1 MSELVLPLRHR
12 RTWMS
17 TVHVLT
23 DLWAGVLT
31 FAVVF
36 TLLVTTLSLAVT
48 LVLVVPFGWLTVVA
62 SRQLGR
68 MERARARV
76 FLDLDVRDPHRALV
90 GGWWSRLRQRATSG
104 VVWREIAYHLV
115 LLPAGAIGWSLVLVT
130 WSGSMFL
137 AGLPGYVQLMPDDT
151 ARFGL
156 FELSGV
162 GAWAVVP
169 FGLVGLVW
177 LAPWTSLGW
186 ARIDAALVRT
196 LLGPNT
202 SQELAERV
210 ETLTTTRALAVDAA
224 EEERRRIERDLHDGA
239 QQRLV
244 ALAIE
249 LGMARAKFDSDPEA
263 ARALLEEA
271 HEDAKRAIAELRDL
285 ARGIHPVALT
295 DRGLAGAIPGLADRA
310 PFPVE
315 VKVDVAQRPVPAIEG
330 IAYFVVSESLTNI
343 AKHSGATRARIVVV
357 RTGDRLV
364 VEISDDGRG
373 GADLRSGTGLRG
385 LSDRAAAVDGT
396 FSVDSP
402 LGGPTVVRAE
412 LPCVLADDRTR
423 VPWLAADER
432 TDDDPRSAT

>member
-1 MSELVLPLRHR
+1 MSAAFPLSQR

-23 DLWAGVLT
+23 DLWVGVLT
-31 FAVVF
+31 FSVVF
-36 TLLVTTLSLAVT
+36 TLLVTSLSLAVT
-48 LVLVVPFGWLTVVA
+48 LVLTVPFAWLTIWA
-62 SRQLGR
+62 ARLLGR
-68 MERARARV
+68 MERARALV
-76 FLDLDVRDPHRALV
+76 FLDIEVRDPHRPLV
-90 GGWWSRLRQRATSG
+90 GGWWSRLRQQVMSG

-115 LLPAGAIGWSLVLVT
+115 MLPAGAVGWSLVLT
-130 WSGSMFL
+130 AWSGSIFL
-137 AGLPGYVQLMPDDT
+137 AGLPGFVRLMPDDT

-156 FELSGV
+156 FELSGAETWAAVPV
-162 GAWAVVP
+162 GVV
-169 FGLVGLVW
+169 GVLW
-177 LAPWTSLGW
+177 LAPWVALGW
-186 ARIDAALVRT
+186 ARLDALMVRT
-196 LLGPNT
+196 LLGPNS

-210 ETLTTTRALAVDAA
+210 ETLTVTRALAVDAA

-295 DRGLAGAIPGLADRA
+295 DRGLPGAIPGLADRA
-310 PFPVE
+310 PFPTE
-315 VKVDVAQRPVPAIEG
+315 VRVDVAQRPVPAIEG

-343 AKHSGATRARIVVV
+343 AKHSGGTRARILVV
-357 RTGDRLV
+357 RQADRLI

-373 GADLRSGTGLRG
+373 GADLRAGTGLRG
-385 LSDRAAAVDGT
+385 LADRVAAVDGT
-396 FSVDSP
+396 FVVDSP
-402 LGGPTVVRAE
+402 VGGPTIVRAD
-412 LPCVLADDRTR
+412 LPCVLSDDQMRGSRTI
-423 VPWLAADER
+423 
-432 TDDDPRSAT
+432 TDRRDSNDPRSAT

>member
-1 MSELVLPLRHR
+1 MSEFAFPLRHR
-12 RTWMS
+12 RTWLS

-23 DLWAGVLT
+23 DLWVGVLT
-31 FAVVF
+31 FTVVV

-48 LVLVVPFGWLTVVA
+48 LVLVVPFGWLTITA

-76 FLDLDVRDPHRALV
+76 FLDLDVRDPHRPLV
-90 GGWWSRLRQRATSG
+90 GGWWSRLRQRAVSG
-104 VVWREIAYHLV
+104 VVWREIAYHVV
-115 LLPAGAIGWSLVLVT
+115 LLPAGAIGWSLVLVA

-137 AGLPGYVQLMPDDT
+137 AGLPGYVRLMPDDT

-162 GAWAVVP
+162 GAWVAVPV
-169 FGLVGLVW
+169 GVVGLVW
-177 LAPWTSLGW
+177 LAPWMSLGW
-186 ARIDAALVRT
+186 ARVDSVLVRT
-196 LLGPNT
+196 LLGPNA
-202 SQELAERV
+202 SRELAERV

-249 LGMARAKFDSDPEA
+249 LGMARAKFDTDPDA
-263 ARALLEEA
+263 ARLLLEEA

-295 DRGLAGAIPGLADRA
+295 DRGLPGAIPGLADRA

-315 VKVDVAQRPVPAIEG
+315 VKVDVVERPVPAIEG

-343 AKHSGATRARIVVV
+343 AKHSGATRALIVVT
-357 RTGDRLV
+357 RRDDRLV

-373 GADLRSGTGLRG
+373 GADLRGGTGLRG
-385 LSDRAAAVDGT
+385 LSDRVAAVDGT
-396 FSVDSP
+396 FGVDSP
-402 LGGPTVVRAE
+402 TGGPTIVRAE
-412 LPCVLADDRTR
+412 LPCVLGDDRPH
-423 VPWLAADER
+423 VPRPTALGR
-432 TDDDPRSAT
+432 TSDDARSAT

>member
-1 MSELVLPLRHR
+1 MTGLAFPLGRR

-31 FAVVF
+31 FTVVF

-48 LVLVVPFGWLTVVA
+48 LVLTVPFGWLTIWA

-76 FLDLDVRDPHRALV
+76 FLDLDVRDPHRPLV
-90 GGWWSRLRQRATSG
+90 GGWWSQLRQRATSG

-115 LLPAGAIGWSLVLVT
+115 LLPVGAVGWSLVLT
-130 WSGSMFL
+130 LWSGSILL
-137 AGLPGYVQLMPDDT
+137 AGLPGFVRLMPDDT

-156 FELSGV
+156 FELSGPSVWAAVAV
-162 GAWAVVP
+162 GV
-169 FGLVGLVW
+169 VGLVW
-177 LAPWTSLGW
+177 LAPWASLGW
-186 ARIDAALVRT
+186 ARLNAGLVRS

-202 SQELAERV
+202 SQALAERV

-271 HEDAKRAIAELRDL
+271 HEDAKTAIAELRDL

-295 DRGLAGAIPGLADRA
+295 DRGLPAAIPGLADRA

-315 VKVDVAQRPVPAIEG
+315 VKVDVPQRPVPAIEG

-343 AKHSGATRARIVVV
+343 AKHSGAHRARILVV
-357 RTGDRLV
+357 RQGDQLV

-373 GADLRSGTGLRG
+373 GADLRAGTGLRG
-385 LSDRAAAVDGT
+385 LSDRVAAVDGT

-402 LGGPTVVRAE
+402 VGGPTTVRAE
-412 LPCVLADDRTR
+412 LPCVLADD
-423 VPWLAADER
+423 
-432 TDDDPRSAT
+432 PRSAT